1 VSMHLITRLF
11 AADLFGSRKKNVISY
26 T

>member
-1 VSMHLITRLF
+1 MHLITRLF